1 MKRLLVVAA
10 LLFVLPAHAE
20 VTFDWVTVGGPG
32 NTCETQSQGC
42 FGAVANTYRI
52 SKFETTNAQYAEFLN
67 AVATTDT
74 YGLYNASMGIQLGG
88 ISRSG
93 SPGSYTYNAIVGR
106 ENRPVNHVSFW
117 DALRFA
123 NWLQN
128 GQPTGA
134 QGTTTTENG
143 AYTLTPD
150 GIANNTVVRNTS
162 VATFFITSE
171 DEWYKAAYYDPVSMS
186 YFDYPAGTDTPTVCA
201 APGDTPNA
209 ANCEYAVEDYLS
221 EVGSYTAS
229 VSPSGTFDQGG
240 NVSEWTEAILNQGVS
255 RGQRGGAFFN
265 DPSDLSAPLRAD
277 YGPTG
282 EINSIG
288 IRIATRSYPAPSM
301 SPVGMAMLGGLVLAI
316 AVGGLAVQRR
326 RRAG

>member
-171 DEWYKAAYYDPVSMS
+171 DE
-186 YFDYPAGTDTPTVCA
+186 
-201 APGDTPNA
+201 
-209 ANCEYAVEDYLS
+209 
-221 EVGSYTAS
+221 
-229 VSPSGTFDQGG
+229 
-240 NVSEWTEAILNQGVS
+240 
-255 RGQRGGAFFN
+255 
-265 DPSDLSAPLRAD
+265 
-277 YGPTG
+277 
-282 EINSIG
+282 
-288 IRIATRSYPAPSM
+288 
-301 SPVGMAMLGGLVLAI
+301 
-316 AVGGLAVQRR
+316 
-326 RRAG
+326 